1 MAETMI
7 LILTKRIASALADQ
21 LEKQFDSLYGEKQEL
36 LTQVRGRMSQIKMEF
51 EVIKAFLIYKESL
64 HLKLRLFMDHYAY
77 IWADR
82 RYSSNVS
89 RWHHINNQL
98 QEISNRLHRLG
109 DMKQQCEIKT
119 TKGSQSK
126 IAIEKHQ
133 DLARSSRVIDE
144 ETILGTEEYEKHLKS
159 WLKSGQTDVTQSK
172 RILISVSGP
181 VGIGKTTLVS
191 KVYRSI
197 MIRKSFGCRA
207 WVNVARNYKVEDL
220 LPRIVRELF
229 KGQKREISQHLEI
242 MNPPELKQIL
252 KNFLEGRRYII
263 VLDDMR
269 DQHVWKQKLENYIPD
284 NNCGSRIIMTTQSD
298 DVPALAGEDA
308 FHLFCTNT
316 FKRTDTGKCPPAL
329 MEQATNIL
337 KLCDGLPL
345 AIVSTGNYLGDLNW
359 ILNNNVDFDLMK
371 SVLTLSFNS
380 LLGYLKTCF
389 LYCGIFPDSH
399 LIKRKRLIRLWIAE
413 GFIQDR
419 GRRTVEDVAEDI
431 LHELIKQNMLEVQDT
446 NDSGRVRTCKMSA
459 IMRQL
464 IISKSEQEGF
474 YVVYD
479 DAEKCY
485 EGNSKRL
492 SVKSSNNSIPLSVS
506 AIQSLRSWIHF
517 GSGETPL
524 ESGFKLLRVLD
535 LQGVELKEGLPKAV
549 FNLFNLHYLGL
560 RKTSIKRLLA
570 SIKRL
575 VNLQR
580 LDVTFTNI
588 KELPDGIV
596 KLQRLRNLFV
606 YTIVDCSYE
615 SFCYFRRFPALRG
628 IYDLK
633 ELQMLQSVEV
643 TKDILTN
650 LKKMSQLRSFRII
663 KVRAEHY
670 SVLSDAIETMVNL
683 RRLDIVGAK
692 SDEALGMK
700 HDIVPPQSL
709 EKLTFRAK
717 LMKLPTWISSLRN
730 LAWVPVSW
738 CGLPS
743 EHDFLPSLGGLHS
756 LVFLLLINAHN
767 GSELSFKKGSFL
779 RLKIYV

>member
-1 MAETMI
+1 
-7 LILTKRIASALADQ
+7 
-21 LEKQFDSLYGEKQEL
+21 
-36 LTQVRGRMSQIKMEF
+36 
-51 EVIKAFLIYKESL
+51 
-64 HLKLRLFMDHYAY
+64 MDHYAY

-191 KVYRSI
+191 KVYRST

-220 LPRIVRELF
+220 LPKIVRELF
-229 KGQKREISQHLEI
+229 KGQKGEISQHLEI

-252 KNFLEGRRYII
+252 KNFLEGRRSHHA
-263 VLDDMR
+263 VN
-269 DQHVWKQKLENYIPD
+269 KL
-284 NNCGSRIIMTTQSD
+284 
-298 DVPALAGEDA
+298 GEQDA

-316 FKRTDTGKCPPAL
+316 FKRADTGKCPPAL

-345 AIVSTGNYLGDLNW
+345 AIVSTGNYLSLREKTVSEWKKLEGDLNW

-485 EGNSKRL
+485 EGNAKRL

-517 GSGETPL
+517 GSGETPV

-575 VNLQR
+575 VNLQT

-700 HDIVPPQSL
+700 HDIVPP
-709 EKLTFRAK
+709 
-717 LMKLPTWISSLRN
+717 
-730 LAWVPVSW
+730 
-738 CGLPS
+738 
-743 EHDFLPSLGGLHS
+743 
-756 LVFLLLINAHN
+756 
-767 GSELSFKKGSFL
+767 
-779 RLKIYV
+779 